1 MSELAPPRAVV
12 IEDDRETV
20 AFLEHLF
27 TDLGLHLI
35 ACPSSLA
42 LACIETARPQLVVLD
57 VRLGTQDGIA
67 LFHQLR
73 AHESTCALPVIFFT
87 ANAAKVRS
95 RLPRYAELGAA
106 LVSKPNITE
115 LIAALQAIFPHA
127 GAEAAAGDASAA
139 PA

>member
-1 MSELAPPRAVV
+1 MNELAPPRVVV
-12 IEDDRETV
+12 IEDDPDTV
-20 AFLEHLF
+20 AFLEHLL
-27 TDLGLHLI
+27 TDLGLQLI
-35 ACPSSLA
+35 ACPPTLA
-42 LACIETARPQLVVLD
+42 LACLETARPQLVVLD

-73 AHESTCALPVIFFT
+73 AQISTSALPVIFFT

-95 RLPRYAELGAA
+95 RLPRYAALGAA

-115 LIAALQAIFPHA
+115 LIAPLQAIFPHA
-127 GAEAAAGDASAA
+127 GAEAAAGDARSG